1 MTRVLVC
8 APPVRA
14 ERIGTRVRA
23 EFGVG
28 PAHVVENAIDAVGL
42 FLSEAPTHVVIDG
55 DVDGRGGVRA
65 AAAMAGV
72 RVVPTVLLVEPS
84 AHDEVIRQ
92 ATRRGLGKIVVRPWR
107 GGVVEALFE
116 TKASPFPSLSALLT
130 RPFEAI
136 VLLGSAGTPHM
147 LPALLPTLRCG
158 GVPVVV
164 AVHHNPRL
172 SESFAEW
179 LGEITGA
186 HPSPLSPGFSML
198 PPLTVARADPG
209 IDALQPNLDA
219 VLHNVAKR
227 SRNVLVAVGSGM
239 QFEALDAV
247 RTVLRRGG
255 TLVAL
260 QPDRC
265 PQPAMVHRLLDAG
278 LDPMLCTQDEIAR
291 IIQLALPERPL
302 AMVS

>member
-1 MTRVLVC
+1 M
-8 APPVRA
+8 
-14 ERIGTRVRA
+14 RA
-23 EFGVG
+23 EFGVA
-28 PAHVVENAIDAVGL
+28 PAHTVENAIDAVGV

-65 AAAMAGV
+65 AAAMAGI
-72 RVVPTVLLVEPS
+72 RTAPTVLLVEPD
-84 AHDEVIRQ
+84 AHEDVNRQ
-92 ATRRGLGKIVVRPWR
+92 ARRRGLGQVVVRPWS
-107 GGVVEALFE
+107 GGAVEALFE
-116 TKASPFPSLSALLT
+116 TEASPFPSLSALLT

-147 LPALLPTLRCG
+147 LPALLPALRRG

-186 HPSPLSPGFSML
+186 QPSPLSGAPSAL

-209 IDALQPNLDA
+209 VDALQPNLDE
-219 VLHNVAKR
+219 VLLEVVER
-227 SRNVLVAVGSGM
+227 SRNVLVVVASGM
-239 QFEALDAV
+239 EFEGLDAV
-247 RTVLRRGG
+247 RTALGRGG

-260 QPDRC
+260 HPDRC

-278 LDPMLCTQDEIAR
+278 LDPVLCTQEEIAR
-291 IIQLALPERPL
+291 VIRLAMPERTL
-302 AMVS
+302 QRAS